1 MRSFIASPVENESDF
16 STVLESLSAFPEINP
31 VPLNN
36 LHLTFLFLAD
46 INDKQRDEA
55 IELLKEINYRKIRS
69 RILSVDIF
77 PEKSRPHV
85 VVLKI
90 DNKDIMELNNMI
102 QNSFSTRFN
111 PNLRFLAHVTVG
123 RFRKH
128 AIPVDLES
136 IKIDATYIE
145 FNRVCL
151 YKSTLAVSGSVY
163 EKLYCRHL

>member
-16 STVLESLSAFPEINP
+16 STLLESLSGFPEINP
-31 VPLNN
+31 VSLNN

-55 IELLKEINYRKIRS
+55 IELLKEINYKKIRS
-69 RILSVDIF
+69 RILSVSIL
-77 PEKSRPHV
+77 PEETRPHV
-85 VVLKI
+85 IVLKI
-90 DNKDIMELNNMI
+90 DDKDITELNSMI
-102 QNSFSTRFN
+102 QNSFSVSFN

-123 RFRKH
+123 RFKKH

-136 IKIDATYIE
+136 IRVDATYIE

-151 YKSTLAVSGSVY
+151 YKSILANSGSVY